1 MKEIKPMDKIPYKSR
16 VSIRLDEDTMQMLRR
31 ICKQADNSTNSHV
44 ISHLIHEYYWMHC
57 VDQDG
62 NEHDLRS
69 KR

>member
-1 MKEIKPMDKIPYKSR
+1 
-16 VSIRLDEDTMQMLRR
+16 MLRR

-57 VDQDG
+57 VDSDG